1 MYFKSEILEVNL
13 LRLFHDNKFNFKT
26 RRRKFK
32 FRSNQIKKIVE
43 VIKEM
48 EKKGDIFGLRKLI
61 HIHKTEN
68 WYIFLKH
75 LQELRIKNN
84 VKEYFFKIKILYLY

>member
-32 FRSNQIKKIVE
+32 FRSNQIKKIIE
-43 VIKEM
+43 VIKE
-48 EKKGDIFGLRKLI
+48 ISYNRS
-61 HIHKTEN
+61 
-68 WYIFLKH
+68 
-75 LQELRIKNN
+75 
-84 VKEYFFKIKILYLY
+84 